1 LGRRSPADAAIGKN
15 PAVRRRIL
23 DNPVA
28 LTVFSAWSWLVLA
41 VLLIVWVPMV
51 GIVWL
56 VTVPFDRG
64 RYAAGWLWRRIAV
77 AHQTLN
83 PLWRFR
89 THGALPPDPRRPY
102 VVVAN
107 HESFVDILLISH
119 LPWEMKW
126 LSKAEFFKFPLV
138 GWLMRMAGD
147 IPLERGNKASV
158 ATAMRAC
165 EDRLAKRVSVM
176 IFPEGTRSADGE
188 LGPFLRGAFKLA
200 IDTQVPVLPLV
211 VHGTRTALRK
221 HDWRLGVS
229 VADVY
234 VLDPIDTTGMTSADV
249 NTLRDRVRTL
259 IADKLAA
266 VA

>member
-1 LGRRSPADAAIGKN
+1 MTPGTTIRKN
-15 PAVRRRIL
+15 PPMRQKML
-23 DNPVA
+23 DNTVA
-28 LTVFSAWSWLVLA
+28 LTVLSAWSWLVLG
-41 VLLIVWVPMV
+41 VLLIVWVPLV
-51 GIVWL
+51 GVVWL
-56 VTVPFDRG
+56 FTVPFDRG
-64 RYAAGWLWRRIAV
+64 RYAPGWLWRRIAV
-77 AHQTLN
+77 VHQVLN

-89 THGALPPDPRRPY
+89 THGQLPPDPRRPY

-147 IPLERGNKASV
+147 IPLVRGNRASV
-158 ATAMRAC
+158 AAAMRAC

-176 IFPEGTRSADGE
+176 IFPEGTRSASGE

-200 IDTQVPVLPLV
+200 IDLQLPVLPLAV
-211 VHGTRTALRK
+211 RGTRTALRK

-229 VADVY
+229 DADVY

-249 NTLRDRVRTL
+249 NALRDRVRAM

>member
-1 LGRRSPADAAIGKN
+1 
-15 PAVRRRIL
+15 
-23 DNPVA
+23 
-28 LTVFSAWSWLVLA
+28 
-41 VLLIVWVPMV
+41 M
-51 GIVWL
+51 
-56 VTVPFDRG
+56 
-64 RYAAGWLWRRIAV
+64 
-77 AHQTLN
+77 
-83 PLWRFR
+83 
-89 THGALPPDPRRPY
+89 PPDPRRPY

-147 IPLERGNKASV
+147 IRLVRGNKASV
-158 ATAMRAC
+158 AAAMREC

-176 IFPEGTRSADGE
+176 IFPEGTRSADGQ

-200 IDTQVPVLPLV
+200 IDRQVPILPLA
-211 VHGTRTALRK
+211 VHGTKTALRK

-229 VADVY
+229 NADVY

-249 NTLRDRVRTL
+249 NALRDRARDA
-259 IADKLAA
+259 IAAKLAE